1 MLLFTVRVRAT
12 RIGKTI
18 TEQKLILIFYKLNFH
33 PQPRLAAT
41 QQPKAEVLHGM
52 A

>member
-1 MLLFTVRVRAT
+1 MLLLTVRVRAT
-12 RIGKTI
+12 CIGKTM
-18 TEQKLILIFYKLNFH
+18 TEQKLIQVFYKLNCH

-41 QQPKAEVLHGM
+41 QQPKAEVPHGM